1 MQGRVVS
8 IKNKNT
14 ATVLVTGRKTHPL
27 YKKTYVFS
35 KKFLVEDQLGVTL
48 GQIVEIIPTKPIS
61 KRKFWKVTK
70 VVGRD
75 IEAIVDEQLKEQ
87 AAEVMAEVMPAES
100 EQETVDSEQSAEEVK
115 SEKAKV
121 KNTNQKSQPKA
132 GRPLDEKVEK
142 KEKK

>member
-87 AAEVMAEVMPAES
+87 AAEVMAEAVPAGRQVMPEEKQVES
-100 EQETVDSEQSAEEVK
+100 EES
-115 SEKAKV
+115 
-121 KNTNQKSQPKA
+121 
-132 GRPLDEKVEK
+132 
-142 KEKK
+142 KEPE